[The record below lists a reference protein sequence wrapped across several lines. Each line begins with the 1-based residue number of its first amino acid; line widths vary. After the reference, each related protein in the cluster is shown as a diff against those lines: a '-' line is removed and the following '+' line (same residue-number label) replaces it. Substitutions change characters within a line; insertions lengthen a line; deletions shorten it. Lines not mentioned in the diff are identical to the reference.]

1 MARRW
6 RYDARPQLVYW
17 ELTRACQLA
26 CRHCRAV
33 AVPWRHPAEL
43 STSEGIALLD
53 ALRGFGEPLPHLV
66 LTGGDPLARPD
77 LFTLIHAARER
88 GFTVS
93 ITPSGTYALT
103 EDVLA
108 ALAEAGIATL
118 ALSLDGATA
127 DRHDALRGVPG
138 SFDWTIAA
146 ARRARALGIPL
157 QVNTLVC
164 AETRD
169 DLPAMLV
176 LVSELGVAR
185 WSLFFLV
192 PVGRGRI
199 LPMLSPDEAEAVL
212 EWLAAVAARVPF
224 AIKTTEAPFYRRVVL
239 QRQGLAGSETAST
252 RRSGFGVRDGNGIV
266 FVSHTGDI
274 YPAGFL
280 PLAAGNVRSA
290 NIVDVYRNHPLF
302 LALRD
307 PDRFH
312 GKCGQCEFRFVCGG
326 SRSRAY
332 AVTGDPLESDPLCP
346 YQPGQTRARP
356 SMALLAP

>member
-1 MARRW
+1 MLPAGFRMTPQRMA
-6 RYDARPQLVYW
+6 
-17 ELTRACQLA
+17 
-26 CRHCRAV
+26 
-33 AVPWRHPAEL
+33 
-43 STSEGIALLD
+43 I
-53 ALRGFGEPLPHLV
+53 
-66 LTGGDPLARPD
+66 
-77 LFTLIHAARER
+77 
-88 GFTVS
+88 
-93 ITPSGTYALT
+93 
-103 EDVLA
+103 
-108 ALAEAGIATL
+108 LAEVQSAERHLTAAEIYERVRRKYPTIAYGTVYRTL
-118 ALSLDGATA
+118 HLLAKHGLIQEFPFGDNASRFDRRT

-138 SFDWTIAA
+138 SFDGTIAA

-164 AETRD
+164 TETRD
-169 DLPAMLV
+169 DLPAMLA
-176 LVSELGVAR
+176 LVSELGVTR

-212 EWLAAVAARVPF
+212 EWLAAVAERVPF

-239 QRQGLAGSETAST
+239 QRQGLAGGETAST

-307 PDRFH
+307 PDRFR